1 MGEKLL
7 KQLEKLYLDFKKS
20 LDFLK
25 KYEEKIYWNI
35 FDEREIK
42 NVLDALNLNL
52 RREDTD
58 IKICYS
64 IKEFEKTIVE
74 VLKKEKI
81 FFAQDRNF
89 ISFLE
94 KYNTELYQKI
104 VYFYGLS
111 FDNFVSKILWYFE
124 QKYWEKINE
133 SKVARVYQFVF
144 NQFVKR
150 IENGELRKILFSEGL
165 EVLYRG
171 ETSPTSLYVPRR
183 IVRDNNL
190 VLNQALKFHF
200 LDIFRDELEEK
211 LSNYSAY
218 NDLSHFVNLWF
229 NGAFVVLGYP
239 HDIVVLVQ
247 PVIEMTENGR
257 FHSEKG
263 PAIYWQDWGMYF
275 IEGVE
280 FTKEEW
286 EKIINKTLTLKDLLK
301 LENIEKRRV
310 VFTRMEPEKVL
321 KEAKAKR
328 LHKSK
333 RGNELYLV
341 KGIFS
346 GDAYFLKYKC
356 PSTGRFYLKGIPPEI
371 GREKDSDLAQA
382 WSLGLTK
389 KEYKNELKKET

>member
-1 MGEKLL
+1 MRKRLL
-7 KQLEKLYLDFKKS
+7 EQLKNLCLDFEAS
-20 LDFLK
+20 FDFLE
-25 KYEEKIYWNI
+25 KYEEKISWNI
-35 FDEREIK
+35 VDEKEIK
-42 NVLDALNLNL
+42 NRLNALNLNL

-64 IKEFEKTIVE
+64 IEEFGKTIAE

-81 FFAQDRNF
+81 FFGQDRNF

-104 VYFYGLS
+104 AIFYGISLGD
-111 FDNFVSKILWYFE
+111 FATKILWFFE
-124 QKYWEKINE
+124 QKYWAKIKG
-133 SKVARVYQFVF
+133 SKIVRVYQFVF
-144 NQFVKR
+144 EKFVER

-171 ETSPTSLYVPRR
+171 EITSVSLYVPRR
-183 IVRDNNL
+183 IVRDDNL
-190 VLNQALKFHF
+190 VLNQSLKFHF
-200 LDIFRDELEEK
+200 LDIFRDELGEK
-211 LSNYSAY
+211 LGYYSAY
-218 NDLSHFVNLWF
+218 NDLSYFVDLWF
-229 NGAFVVLGYP
+229 NGAFVVLVYP

-247 PVIEMTENGR
+247 PVIEITENGR

-286 EKIINKTLTLKDLLK
+286 EKVVNKTLTLEELLK
-301 LENIEKRRV
+301 FNNIEKRRV
-310 VFTRMEPEKVL
+310 AFARMDPERVL
-321 KEAKAKR
+321 KESKAKR

-341 KGIFS
+341 EGIFS
-346 GDAYFLKYKC
+346 EKAYFLKYKC
-356 PSTGRFYLKGIPPEI
+356 PSTGRIYIKGIPPEI
-371 GREKDSDLAQA
+371 GRKKDADLAQA

-389 KEYKNELKKET
+389 EEYLNELKTET